1 MKKVLLLSCSTG
13 QGHNSCAQAVKE
25 YLEEQ
30 HINCEVKDALSFIS
44 PQVSDFMAWGHC
56 FMYRYLPGLF
66 RWGYR
71 YSEKHPAVF
80 KENSGIYKMLTSGA
94 EHMYQFI
101 DQERFD
107 AVICT
112 HPFSAM
118 ILTRIAK
125 DHSIQAETAFV
136 ATDYI
141 CYPGMEFCDLQHY
154 FIPCKCLANGFEKKG
169 IPGERI
175 IAAGIPV
182 CRKMYGRT
190 DKADAKRL
198 LGVGSKSRHLLVMC
212 GSMGCGPIA
221 KLVKHIAKGLVE
233 DMEVSVICGTNRRLR
248 EKLEQKYKRNEK
260 IHIIGYTNQMP
271 LYMDSADLLL
281 TKPGGISIT
290 EAAVKKLP
298 MVFVNAVAGCEQH
311 NMDFFVKM
319 GAAVT
324 AGSVKELAEQSI
336 QILLCGT
343 QRQGMEDA
351 LQNYQYPGGAETIF
365 NSISRPAFEEPGKE
379 QKKTGQQ
386 FFSEAG
392 SNGTYEEKQYSRL
405 QGIQVS

>member
-1 MKKVLLLSCSTG
+1 
-13 QGHNSCAQAVKE
+13 
-25 YLEEQ
+25 
-30 HINCEVKDALSFIS
+30 
-44 PQVSDFMAWGHC
+44 
-56 FMYRYLPGLF
+56 
-66 RWGYR
+66 
-71 YSEKHPAVF
+71 
-80 KENSGIYKMLTSGA
+80 
-94 EHMYQFI
+94 
-101 DQERFD
+101 
-107 AVICT
+107 
-112 HPFSAM
+112 
-118 ILTRIAK
+118 
-125 DHSIQAETAFV
+125 
-136 ATDYI
+136 
-141 CYPGMEFCDLQHY
+141 
-154 FIPCKCLANGFEKKG
+154 
-169 IPGERI
+169 
-175 IAAGIPV
+175 
-182 CRKMYGRT
+182 
-190 DKADAKRL
+190 
-198 LGVGSKSRHLLVMC
+198 MC

-221 KLVKHIAKGLVE
+221 KLVKHIAKGLAE

-298 MVFVNAVAGCEQH
+298 MVFVNAVAGCEQY

-336 QILLCGT
+336 QILLCDT

-365 NSISRPAFEEPGKE
+365 NSISRPAFEESGKE

-392 SNGTYEEKQYSRL
+392 SNGTYEEKQYSGL